1 MNAANLATCS
11 RIVLIPVVIAIYFA
25 DYHYAHLAAAVVFSI
40 ASLTDWLDGYLAR
53 RLNLTSEFG
62 AFLDPVADKLLI
74 AGVLVMLVS
83 VYPLILTATII
94 IVSREFLVS
103 ALREWMATK
112 GKRATV
118 AVAFSG
124 KLKTTVQMVAIIAML
139 LASDDYPFWI
149 LQLGYAGTYLA
160 AGLSLWSMGLY
171 FQKAWVVLFPGVDF
185 DN

>member
-11 RIVLIPVVIAIYFA
+11 RIFLIPVVIVIYFA
-25 DYHYAHLAAAVVFSI
+25 DFQYAHLAAACVFGI

-53 RLNLTSEFG
+53 KLDLTSDFG

-83 VYPLILTATII
+83 VYPLILAATVII
-94 IVSREFLVS
+94 IAREILVS
-103 ALREWMATK
+103 ALREWMASK
-112 GKRATV
+112 GARATV

-124 KLKTTVQMVAIIAML
+124 KLKTTVQMIAISALL
-139 LASDDYPFWI
+139 LASDELPLLI
-149 LQLGYAGTYLA
+149 LQLGYMGTYLA

-171 FQKAWVVLFPGVDF
+171 FQKAWDVLFP
-185 DN
+185 DNKDGT